1 MRYPAALSYSVHF
14 TRHTAAVRYPAA
26 LSIVSVSNRHP
37 AAVRYPAALSIA
49 SVSIVIPQECGIQQ
63 RCLKRPSLSSSR
75 SSAVSSSPVT
85 ASVSNRHTAAVRYP
99 VALSYSAHS
108 NRHTAR
114 VRYPA
119 ALSIASV
126 SIVIPQQCCIQ
137 QRCLKRPFL
146 SSSRSSAVSSSP
158 VTASV
163 SNRHTAA
170 VRYPVALS
178 IASVSIVIP
187 QQCGIQQRCLK
198 RPFLSSYRSSAVFRS
213 KALCNTFK

>member
-99 VALSYSAHS
+99 VALS
-108 NRHTAR
+108 
-114 VRYPA
+114 
-119 ALSIASV
+119 IASV
-126 SIVIPQQCCIQ
+126 SIVIPQQCC
-137 QRCLKRPFL
+137 
-146 SSSRSSAVSSSP
+146 
-158 VTASV
+158 
-163 SNRHTAA
+163 
-170 VRYPVALS
+170 
-178 IASVSIVIP
+178 
-187 QQCGIQQRCLK
+187 IQQRCLK

>member
-75 SSAVSSSPVT
+75 RSAVSSSVVYSAHPT
-85 ASVSNRHTAAVRYP
+85 CHPAAVRYP
-99 VALSYSAHS
+99 VALSYSVHS
-108 NRHTAR
+108 NRHTAG

-126 SIVIPQQCCIQ
+126 SIVIPQECGIQ

-146 SSSRSSAVSSSP
+146 SSSRSSAV
-158 VTASV
+158 
-163 SNRHTAA
+163 
-170 VRYPVALS
+170 
-178 IASVSIVIP
+178 
-187 QQCGIQQRCLK
+187 
-198 RPFLSSYRSSAVFRS
+198 FRS

>member
-99 VALSYSAHS
+99 AALSYSVHFTRHTAAVRYPAALSIVSVS
-108 NRHTAR
+108 NRHPAA

-126 SIVIPQQCCIQ
+126 SIVIPQECGIQ

-146 SSSRSSAVSSSP
+146 SSSRSSAV
-158 VTASV
+158 
-163 SNRHTAA
+163 
-170 VRYPVALS
+170 
-178 IASVSIVIP
+178 
-187 QQCGIQQRCLK
+187 
-198 RPFLSSYRSSAVFRS
+198 FRS